1 MVHNCIQAP
10 PGAFPA
16 LADSLGAGAAACIPQ
31 PPQCGIQC
39 GRAGLD
45 PMAVCV
51 WDGGQDRV
59 RHESCL
65 ACCAVCWKPAARKGC
80 EGYRGN
86 DVWLRSLSA
95 RRVIAVWI
103 YERFRVAEA
112 RSPGPSTRFHP
123 WPPAAAPVC
132 RVLGAGQLWQIR
144 AATVSWQECYIKV
157 CTMPPCNVSH
167 NQFHLLIL
175 TTLCDCRLVYI
186 IQSTGMTRV
195 VAWCV
200 LLLKRRPH

>member
-1 MVHNCIQAP
+1 VTVGAP
-10 PGAFPA
+10 YGILHGAQLHPGAARCLPRPCRQPGRRSS
-16 LADSLGAGAAACIPQ
+16 SLHTTAAPLR
-31 PPQCGIQC
+31 GGVQC

-80 EGYRGN
+80 EDYRGN

-95 RRVIAVWI
+95 RRVIAAWV
-103 YERFRVAEA
+103 YEGFCAAEA
-112 RSPGPSTRFHP
+112 RSPGFQ
-123 WPPAAAPVC
+123 PAFTCGRQQRPLCAEC
-132 RVLGAGQLWQIR
+132 LVLVDCGRSGRQQIL
-144 AATVSWQECYIKV
+144 WQECYIKV

-167 NQFHLLIL
+167 NQFHLL
-175 TTLCDCRLVYI
+175 
-186 IQSTGMTRV
+186 S
-195 VAWCV
+195 
-200 LLLKRRPH
+200 